1 MSLFFLTFFLI
12 YVGIHLYIFL
22 KARATFPFG
31 IITNVTTGAIMLFM
45 IFAPVI
51 VRLTERS
58 GNECFARILAFV
70 GYTWMGGV
78 LIFFI
83 TGILYDV
90 FRLTVYVSGI
100 VSNRDFTYI
109 TSARRFY
116 FFLCLTI
123 TLLVVIYGIFE
134 ARQIKIEYLILP
146 TKKISSDIGKVRIVQ
161 ISDVHLGLIIGK
173 GRIKQIVNAINKA
186 KPDILVSTGDLVDV
200 QIDNI
205 DSMAMLFRQ
214 VYTTY
219 GKFAVTGNHE
229 FHAGID
235 RALEFTKKAGFTI
248 LRGQAEAINGI
259 ITIAGVDDETVT
271 GWRKGKNTSEEELC
285 SNIYSSQ
292 FTVLLKHRPVPYTG
306 SLCVYDLQLSGHTHK
321 GQIFPFF
328 LITRLFFKQY
338 AGFYEVNNNSSLYVN
353 RGTGTWG
360 PPIRFLA
367 PPEITVIDIVHK
379 NNRLNKL
386 TFLNIFS

>member
-12 YVGIHLYIFL
+12 YGGIHLYIFL
-22 KARATFPFG
+22 KARAAFPFG
-31 IITNVTTGAIMLFM
+31 IITNVATGAIMIFM

-51 VRLTERS
+51 VRLTERA
-58 GNECFARILAFV
+58 GNEGFARILAFV

-83 TGILYDV
+83 SGILCDV
-90 FRLTVYVSGI
+90 FRLTVSVSG
-100 VSNRDFTYI
+100 VLSSRDFTYI
-109 TSARRFY
+109 TYARRFY
-116 FFLCLTI
+116 FFMCLTI

-134 ARQIKIEYLILP
+134 ARQIKIEYLTLS

-161 ISDVHLGLIIGK
+161 ISDVHLGLIIGEA
-173 GRIKQIVNAINKA
+173 RIKQIINTINKA

-205 DSMAMLFRQ
+205 DSMAMLFQQ
-214 VYTTY
+214 VYTRY

-229 FHAGID
+229 FYAGID
-235 RALEFTKKAGFTI
+235 RALELTKKAGFKI
-248 LRGQAEAINGI
+248 LRGQAVDINGI
-259 ITIAGVDDETVT
+259 ITIAGVDDEAVR
-271 GWRKGKNTSEEELC
+271 GRHKGEDTSEKELC
-285 SNIYSSQ
+285 SHIDGSQ
-292 FTVLLKHRPVPYTG
+292 YTVLLKHRPVSYAG

-379 NNRLNKL
+379 DH
-386 TFLNIFS
+386 

>member
-1 MSLFFLTFFLI
+1 MI
-12 YVGIHLYIFL
+12 
-22 KARATFPFG
+22 
-31 IITNVTTGAIMLFM
+31 FM

-51 VRLTERS
+51 VRLTERA
-58 GNECFARILAFV
+58 GNEGFARILAFV

-83 TGILYDV
+83 SGILCDV
-90 FRLTVYVSGI
+90 FRLTVSVSG
-100 VSNRDFTYI
+100 VLSSRDFTYI
-109 TSARRFY
+109 TYARRFY
-116 FFLCLTI
+116 FFMCLTI

-134 ARQIKIEYLILP
+134 ARQIKIEYLTLS

-161 ISDVHLGLIIGK
+161 ISDVHLGLIIGEA
-173 GRIKQIVNAINKA
+173 RIKQIINTINKA

-205 DSMAMLFRQ
+205 DSMAMLFQQ
-214 VYTTY
+214 VYTRY

-229 FHAGID
+229 FYAGID
-235 RALEFTKKAGFTI
+235 RALELTKKAGFKI
-248 LRGQAEAINGI
+248 LRGQAVDINGI
-259 ITIAGVDDETVT
+259 ITIAGVDDEAVR
-271 GWRKGKNTSEEELC
+271 GRHKGEDTSEKELC
-285 SNIYSSQ
+285 SHIDGSQ
-292 FTVLLKHRPVPYTG
+292 YTVLLKHRPVSYAG

-379 NNRLNKL
+379 DH
-386 TFLNIFS
+386 

>member
-12 YVGIHLYIFL
+12 YGGIHLYIFL
-22 KARATFPFG
+22 KARAAFPFG
-31 IITNVTTGAIMLFM
+31 IITNVATGAIMIFM

-51 VRLTERS
+51 VRLTERA
-58 GNECFARILAFV
+58 GNEGFARILAFV

-83 TGILYDV
+83 SGILCDV
-90 FRLTVYVSGI
+90 FRLTVSVSG
-100 VSNRDFTYI
+100 VLSNRDFTYI
-109 TSARRFY
+109 TYARRFY
-116 FFLCLTI
+116 FFMCLTI

-134 ARQIKIEYLILP
+134 ARQIKIEYLTLS

-161 ISDVHLGLIIGK
+161 ISDVHLGLIIGEA
-173 GRIKQIVNAINKA
+173 RIKQIINTINKA

-205 DSMAMLFRQ
+205 DSMAMLFQQ
-214 VYTTY
+214 VYTRY

-229 FHAGID
+229 FYAGID
-235 RALEFTKKAGFTI
+235 RALELTKKAGFKI
-248 LRGQAEAINGI
+248 LRGQAVDINGI
-259 ITIAGVDDETVT
+259 ITIAGVDDEAVR
-271 GWRKGKNTSEEELC
+271 GRHKGEDTSEKELC
-285 SNIYSSQ
+285 SHIDGSQ
-292 FTVLLKHRPVPYTG
+292 YTVLLKHRPVSYAG

-360 PPIRFLA
+360 PPIRFFA

-379 NNRLNKL
+379 DH
-386 TFLNIFS
+386 

>member
-12 YVGIHLYIFL
+12 YGGIHLYIFL
-22 KARATFPFG
+22 KARAAFPFG
-31 IITNVTTGAIMLFM
+31 IITNVATGAIMIFM

-51 VRLTERS
+51 VRLTERA
-58 GNECFARILAFV
+58 GNEGFARILAFV

-83 TGILYDV
+83 SGILCDV
-90 FRLTVYVSGI
+90 FRLTVSVSG
-100 VSNRDFTYI
+100 VLSNRDFTYI
-109 TSARRFY
+109 TYARRFY
-116 FFLCLTI
+116 FFMCLTI

-134 ARQIKIEYLILP
+134 ARQIKIEYLTLS

-161 ISDVHLGLIIGK
+161 ISDVHLGLIIGEA
-173 GRIKQIVNAINKA
+173 RIKQIINTINKA

-205 DSMAMLFRQ
+205 DSMAMLFQQ
-214 VYTTY
+214 VYTRY

-229 FHAGID
+229 FYAGID
-235 RALEFTKKAGFTI
+235 RALELTKKAGFKI
-248 LRGQAEAINGI
+248 LRGQAVDINGI
-259 ITIAGVDDETVT
+259 ITIAGVDDEAVR
-271 GWRKGKNTSEEELC
+271 GRHNGEDTSEKELC
-285 SNIYSSQ
+285 SHIDGSQ
-292 FTVLLKHRPVPYTG
+292 YTVLLKHRPVSYAG

-379 NNRLNKL
+379 DH
-386 TFLNIFS
+386 

>member
-12 YVGIHLYIFL
+12 YGGIHLYIFL
-22 KARATFPFG
+22 KARAAFPFG
-31 IITNVTTGAIMLFM
+31 ITTNVATGAIMIFM

-51 VRLTERS
+51 VRLTERA
-58 GNECFARILAFV
+58 GNEGFARILAFV

-83 TGILYDV
+83 SGILCDV
-90 FRLTVYVSGI
+90 FRLTVSVSG
-100 VSNRDFTYI
+100 VLSNRDFTYI
-109 TSARRFY
+109 TYARRFY
-116 FFLCLTI
+116 FFMCLTI

-134 ARQIKIEYLILP
+134 ARQIKIEYLTLS

-161 ISDVHLGLIIGK
+161 ISDVHLGLIIGEA
-173 GRIKQIVNAINKA
+173 RIKQIINTINKA

-205 DSMAMLFRQ
+205 DSMAMLFQQ
-214 VYTTY
+214 VYTRY

-229 FHAGID
+229 FYAGID
-235 RALEFTKKAGFTI
+235 RALELTKKAGFKI
-248 LRGQAEAINGI
+248 LRGQAVDINGI
-259 ITIAGVDDETVT
+259 ITIAGVDDEAVR
-271 GWRKGKNTSEEELC
+271 GRHNGEDTSEKELC
-285 SNIYSSQ
+285 SHIDGSQ
-292 FTVLLKHRPVPYTG
+292 YTVLLKHRPVSYTG

-360 PPIRFLA
+360 PPIRFFA

-379 NNRLNKL
+379 DH
-386 TFLNIFS
+386 